1 MSLFAELKRRNV
13 FRVGIAYAV
22 VAWLV
27 MQIADVMIDNIG
39 APPWLFKFIVLVLA
53 IGLPVAL
60 VFAWAFEMTP
70 EGLKRESAADST
82 RPVTGHT
89 GRKLDRVIVVGLLL
103 VAGYFFW
110 ESRHPGNPD
119 TVPAVAPAQQAEQDV
134 ADANKAAPAPEQP
147 ARAHS
152 IAILP
157 FLNMS
162 PDPDQDYFSDGVTEE
177 IINAVVKIPGVQV
190 PARTSVFGY
199 KGHQGDVRKIGQ
211 ELGVAYVLEGSV
223 RTQGDQVRVTA
234 QLIKVDDGFH
244 LWSEAFD
251 RRVENIFAV
260 QEEIAAAIAEQLVGE
275 LGEDVSTVPN
285 RTSNMQAY
293 DLYLQGR
300 AALRRRED
308 ASVDLL
314 TRAAEADPE
323 FAPAWAALAIAYQSI
338 PEDNA
343 TASEVADRAL
353 ALDPENVDALD
364 AKGSALRDLRH
375 WREAEALLDR
385 ALAIDPNS
393 AELLED
399 YAEFLAYTGRVREAL
414 QATTR
419 GMAIDHS
426 LRPLVFAHVEALLS
440 NGRAREAF
448 DLAVETV
455 EQYPDKQ
462 WTWFLLVPVWFD
474 PANIAAGR
482 KPPPMPRSDPPPDAP
497 DWVQKWLELP
507 EHVRGDGLTAEDIAL
522 LKTLLE
528 EASNPGA
535 GEAPTLV
542 SRTGTSGIRA
552 LLMAAGEFDFVLAAD
567 LAREKGSNPLNE
579 WNWTPFTRPLR
590 ELPDFQKYLER
601 AGLIAYWD
609 GTQWPDWC
617 RREAEGVVKCH

>member
-1 MSLFAELKRRNV
+1 MSLFTELKRRNV
-13 FRVGIAYAV
+13 FRVAIAYAV

-27 MQIADVMIDNIG
+27 MQVADVMIDNIG
-39 APPWLFKFIVLVLA
+39 APPWLFKFIVLLLA

-60 VFAWAFEMTP
+60 VFAWAFELTP
-70 EGLKRESAADST
+70 EGLKREKDVDRTQSIASQ
-82 RPVTGHT
+82 T
-89 GRKLDRVIVVGLLL
+89 GRKLDRVIIVVL
-103 VAGYFFW
+103 VLAVAYLFW
-110 ESRHPGNPD
+110 ESRGPGQPL
-119 TVPAVAPAQQAEQDV
+119 TVPADSHAKSPAQRDSAANAQAP
-134 ADANKAAPAPEQP
+134 DAERP

-244 LWSEAFD
+244 VWSEAFD

-275 LGEDVSTVPN
+275 LGEGVRTVPN
-285 RTSNMQAY
+285 RTSNMLAY

-300 AALRRRED
+300 AALRQRQD

-314 TRAAEADPE
+314 TRATEADPE
-323 FAPAWAALAIAYQSI
+323 FAPAWAALAIAYQSV

-343 TASEVADRAL
+343 KASEAADKAL
-353 ALDPENVDALD
+353 ALDPDNVDALD
-364 AKGSALRDLRH
+364 AKGSALRDLWH
-375 WREAEALLDR
+375 WREAETYYDR

-399 YAEFLAYTGRVREAL
+399 YAEFLAYTGRMREAL
-414 QATTR
+414 QATSR
-419 GMAIDHS
+419 GMAIDHA
-426 LRPLVFAHVEALLS
+426 LLPLVFAHLEALVS
-440 NGRAREAF
+440 NGRAGEAF

-455 EQYPDKQ
+455 ENHPDK
-462 WTWFLLVPVWFD
+462 TWMWSVMVPVWLD
-474 PANIAAGR
+474 PANLAAGR
-482 KPPPMPRSDPPPDAP
+482 KPPPWPRSDPTPDAP
-497 DWVQKWLELP
+497 DWVRKWLEMP
-507 EHVRGDGLTAEDIAL
+507 ERIRGGGLTAEDIAL
-522 LKTLLE
+522 LKTWLE
-528 EASNPGA
+528 SASRPGVGEARIEAS
-535 GEAPTLV
+535 
-542 SRTGTSGIRA
+542 RTDTSGFRA
-552 LLMAAGEFDFVLAAD
+552 MLMAAGEFDFVLAAD
-567 LAREKGSNPLNE
+567 LAMVEAGGPLNE
-579 WNWTPFTRPLR
+579 WNWTPFARPLR
-590 ELPDFQKYLER
+590 EHPDFQRYLQQ
-601 AGLIAYWD
+601 AGLIDYWD
-609 GTQWPDWC
+609 KTEWPDWC
-617 RREAEGVVKCH
+617 RREAEGVVKCR